1 MFTMK
6 NYVQASSLEEAY
18 ALRKKS
24 KKNVILGGNLWMK
37 MGSRNI
43 MTGIDL
49 CSLSLDRLEENE
61 KEYKMYLR
69 AKNSLKNLEKRL
81 NGKPIPESIK
91 LGVER
96 RKEILETFNGLG
108 I

>member
-1 MFTMK
+1 MIYN
-6 NYVQASSLEEAY
+6 NY
-18 ALRKKS
+18 RKR
-24 KKNVILGGNLWMK
+24 GNKRM
-37 MGSRNI
+37 
-43 MTGIDL
+43 
-49 CSLSLDRLEENE
+49 NE

-69 AKNSLKNLEKRL
+69 AENNLKNLEKRL

-96 RKEILETFNGLG
+96 RKEILENFKGLG

>member
-1 MFTMK
+1 M
-6 NYVQASSLEEAY
+6 
-18 ALRKKS
+18 
-24 KKNVILGGNLWMK
+24 
-37 MGSRNI
+37 
-43 MTGIDL
+43 
-49 CSLSLDRLEENE
+49 NE

-69 AKNSLKNLEKRL
+69 AENDLKNLEKRL

-96 RKEILETFNGLG
+96 RKKILDNFKGLG